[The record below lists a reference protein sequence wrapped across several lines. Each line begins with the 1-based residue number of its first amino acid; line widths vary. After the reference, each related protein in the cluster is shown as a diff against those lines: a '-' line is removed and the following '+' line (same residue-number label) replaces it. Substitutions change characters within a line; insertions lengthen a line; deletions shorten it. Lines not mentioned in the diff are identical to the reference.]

1 MALRGGEKRIGEREP
16 AAANIVDM
24 NVKTY
29 DGLPD
34 FADLLLDAVFMVDV
48 HGCILYVNA
57 ASERILGYKP
67 EEMIGRMMIDF
78 IAPEDRARTM
88 EEAAKVMAGQH
99 RIGFENRYMRKDGR
113 LASIMWSARWSEADQ
128 LRIGVARDVTEREQ
142 ARSLQAATY
151 AVSEAA
157 HVASD
162 LATLLREVH
171 QIIATLI
178 PVSSF
183 AVALCDGDGGTLGF
197 PYHLDS
203 HGVTPF
209 EEEADVRRICIEV
222 IARRESTLRPE
233 PLALLRTGTGS
244 GSVQP
249 VANAASWLAVPLL
262 SQAKSLGAMVMKS
275 PPATMYTDKDKELLQ
290 FVSMQVATAIER
302 KQLHAALLAMTQFD
316 ELTGLPNRR
325 LFYSRMEAALAA
337 VRKDEGRMAILY
349 IDLDNFKQI
358 NDTLGHAGGDL
369 LLQEVARRLK
379 QCMRDNDTVARLGGD
394 EFVVLVEQLQMP
406 GQALSIAGKIRAAL
420 GREMT
425 IDGNVVRSP
434 PSIGVALYPDDGDGI
449 DQLLGQADRAM
460 YEEKKIKAAPA
471 E

>member
-1 MALRGGEKRIGEREP
+1 MALRKREKCIGERGP
-16 AAANIVDM
+16 VAANIPDM
-24 NVKTY
+24 NVKTH

-34 FADLLLDAVFMVDV
+34 FADLLLDAVFMVDIN
-48 HGCILYVNA
+48 GRILYVNA
-57 ASERILGYKP
+57 ASERIFGYKP

-99 RIGFENRYMRKDGR
+99 RIGFENRYVRKDGR
-113 LASIMWSARWSEADQ
+113 LASITWSARWSEADQ

-142 ARSLQAATY
+142 AKSLQTATY

-162 LATLLREVH
+162 LATLLRDVH
-171 QIIATLI
+171 QIIAKLI

-183 AVALCDGDGGTLGF
+183 AVALCEDGNGMLGF

-203 HGVTPF
+203 HGSTPF
-209 EEEADVRRICIEV
+209 GEEAVTRRICAEV
-222 IARRESTLRPE
+222 IACRESMLWTE
-233 PLALLRTGTGS
+233 PLELLGAGC
-244 GSVQP
+244 GSVEP
-249 VANAASWLAVPLL
+249 AARVASWLAVPLL
-262 SQAKSLGAMVMKS
+262 SQTKTLGAMVVKS
-275 PPATMYTDKDKELLQ
+275 PPAAMYTDKDKELLQ
-290 FVSMQVATAIER
+290 FVSKQVAAAIER
-302 KQLHAALLAMTQFD
+302 KQLHMALLAMAQFD

-337 VRKDEGRMAILY
+337 VRKDEARMAVLY

-358 NDTLGHAGGDL
+358 NDTLGHACGDL

-379 QCMRDNDTVARLGGD
+379 QCMRDNDTIARLGGD

-406 GQALSIAGKIRAAL
+406 EQALSIAGKIRAAL
-420 GREMT
+420 GHEMT
-425 IDGNVVRSP
+425 IGGNIVRSP
-434 PSIGVALYPDDGDGI
+434 PSIGIALCPDDGDGI
-449 DQLLGQADRAM
+449 DQLLWQADKAM
-460 YEEKKIKAAPA
+460 YEEKKIKAALA